1 MNRNSYIC
9 LLFLALFSLSSF
21 NSKAQVINLK
31 GNWLFQMDQND
42 EGVTA
47 KWYNKKLA
55 DVIHLPGSMAENLKG
70 DEITL
75 KTKWTGSIYDSSYY
89 FVPRL
94 KKFREPGNIHIPF
107 WLTPAKHY
115 VGVAWYQKEVNIPK
129 NWKGQRIVLHLER
142 AHIETRVWVNDQ
154 EVGLQN
160 SLVAPHNYDLSKYL
174 VPGKQRI
181 SIRIDNQIKKINVGP
196 DSHSVTDHTQG
207 NWNGIIGKME
217 LEAASPVYIDD
228 VQIYPDIKNRK
239 ARVKITVNNSS
250 PNDFNGK
257 ITLSAKSFNSQDSD
271 KTQEIASNIN
281 VAKLGE
287 NTLEL
292 ELPFGN
298 GMLTWDE
305 FNPALYHLEVKLDSK
320 EIRNTKTVQFGMR
333 EFKINGNQF
342 LINGNPVFLRGTV
355 HNCEFP
361 LTGYPATTVEAWE
374 KILQKIKSYGLN
386 HVRFHSWC
394 PPEAAF
400 IAADKVGL
408 YLQPEG
414 PSWPNHGPKIG
425 LGQPVDKFL
434 YDETTRMAKEYG
446 NYASFTMLSAGNEP
460 AGNQVKYLNEFV
472 DFWKAKDNRRV
483 YTGMSVGGSWPV
495 VPNAEYQSRGGVRG
509 LKWEKMPETESDFSS
524 GIAPFKVPFVSH
536 EIGQYCVFPNF
547 DEIQKYTGVYRAKNF
562 EMFRE
567 DLDDHHMGNQSKDF
581 LIASGKLQ
589 VLCYKNEIEKMLRT
603 PGYGGFQALGLQDFP
618 GQGTAL
624 VGVLDAFFQEKG
636 YVTAA
641 EYSRFCNSTVPLAK
655 IPKFAYTNA
664 ETFKAEIVLFH
675 SGKTPLKNAIISWTI
690 QNEKGNILSSGSFDP
705 KTFENGNGQFVGNLS
720 FPLVDIKEASKLKL
734 EVKVNDTAFVNDWN
748 FWVYP
753 DQKVEVSP
761 AIYYTTTLDE
771 KAKEVLDNGGKV
783 FLNASGKVV
792 KGKEVEMHFLPV
804 FWNTSWFKMRPPHV
818 TGMLIQDKSP
828 AFSNFPTS
836 FHSDLQWWEIQ
847 NRSQVMNLEDFPVDF
862 RPLIQPIDTWF
873 MNRRLA
879 LVFEAQVGKG
889 KIIVSSANLSPDL
902 ENKPAAKQLFL
913 SLQEYMNSDQFSPKN
928 SLTLDVI
935 QDLFLSPSKEIFN
948 TYTKDSPDELKPNS
962 NQNKVK

>member
-1 MNRNSYIC
+1 MKKYIFSC
-9 LLFLALFSLSSF
+9 LLILALFTLSSF
-21 NSKAQVINLK
+21 KDEVIDLQ
-31 GNWLFQMDQND
+31 GTWHFEMDPKE
-42 EGVTA
+42 EGVAA
-47 KWYNKKLA
+47 KWYSRNLSE
-55 DVIHLPGSMAENLKG
+55 VIHLPGSMAEFLKG

-75 KTKWTGSIYDSSYY
+75 KTKWTGSIYDSSFF

-94 KKFREPGNIHIPF
+94 EKYRQPGNIHIPF
-107 WLTPAKHY
+107 WLTPARHY
-115 VGVAWYQKEVNIPK
+115 VGAAWYQKEVIIPE
-129 NWKGQRIVLHLER
+129 NWKGQRILLRLER
-142 AHIETRVWVNDQ
+142 AHIETRVWVNDK

-160 SLVAPHNYDLSKYL
+160 SLVAPHVYDLSSYL
-174 VPGKQRI
+174 VTGKQRI
-181 SIRIDNQIKKINVGP
+181 TIRIDNRIKINVGP

-207 NWNGIIGKME
+207 NWNGIIGKIA
-217 LEAASPVYIDD
+217 LEAISPVYIDD
-228 VQIYPDIKNRK
+228 VQIYPDVKNRK
-239 ARVKITVNNSS
+239 ARVKITVKNSTPNN
-250 PNDFNGK
+250 FNGK
-257 ITLSAKSFNSQDSD
+257 IAILAKSFNAATSD
-271 KTQEIASNIN
+271 ETQAITSKLS
-281 VAKLGE
+281 VSKLGE
-287 NTLEL
+287 NAIEL
-292 ELPFGN
+292 ELPFGK

-305 FNPALYHLEVKLDSK
+305 FDPALYNLDVKLIAK
-320 EIRNTKTVQFGMR
+320 EIQNTKIVQFGMR
-333 EFKINGNQF
+333 EFKIEGNHF

-374 KILQKIKSYGLN
+374 KIFRKIKSYGLN

-400 IAADKVGL
+400 IAADQVGL

-425 LGQPVDKFL
+425 LGQPIDKFL

-472 DFWKAKDNRRV
+472 DFWKAKDSRRV

-495 VPNAEYQSRGGVRG
+495 VPNAEYQARGGVRG

-547 DEIQKYTGVYRAKNF
+547 EEIPKYKGVYRAKNF

-567 DLDDHHMGNQSKDF
+567 DLDDHHMANQSKDF
-581 LIASGKLQ
+581 LNASGKLQ

-603 PGYGGFQALGLQDFP
+603 PDFGGFQMLGLQDFP

-624 VGVLDAFFQEKG
+624 VGVLDAFFEEKG
-636 YVTAA
+636 YVSAQ

-655 IPKFAYTNA
+655 IPKFVYGNG
-664 ETFKAEIVLFH
+664 ETFKAEIALFH
-675 SGKTPLKNAIISWTI
+675 SGKTPLKDAVVSWTI
-690 QNEKGNILSSGSFDP
+690 QNEKGMVLSSGSFDST
-705 KTFENGNGQFVGNLS
+705 TFENGNGLFVGNLS
-720 FPLVDIKEASKLKL
+720 FPLTAIKEASKLNL
-734 EVKVNDTAFVNDWN
+734 EVKVNGTSFANDWN

-753 DQKVEVSP
+753 DKKQEIIP
-761 AIYYTTTLDE
+761 AIYYTTVLDD
-771 KAKEVLDNGGKV
+771 KAKEVLNKGGKV

-818 TGMLIQDKSP
+818 TGMLIQDQSP
-828 AFSNFPTS
+828 AFANFPTS
-836 FHSDLQWWEIQ
+836 FHSDLQWWDIQ

-862 RPLIQPIDTWF
+862 RPLVQPIDTWF

-889 KIIVSSANLSPDL
+889 KIIVSSADVGPDVL
-902 ENKPAAKQLFL
+902 NKPAAKQLFV
-913 SLQEYMNSDQFSPKN
+913 SLQHYMNSDQFNPKN
-928 SLTLDVI
+928 SLSFEVI
-935 QDLFLSPSKEIFN
+935 QDIFVSPSKEQFK
-948 TYTKDSPDELKPNS
+948 TFTKDSPDELKPNS
-962 NQNKVK
+962 NQNKMK